1 MEKKQPTFLEL
12 LLEAHIDLKR
22 QGPGSDAATL
32 RALELIG
39 PLDGLQ
45 RAADLG
51 CGTGTQT
58 LLLARHLPGQIVG
71 LDMFDAVV
79 DRLNARAAAAGLS
92 DRVRGIFGR
101 MENLPFEARSLDL
114 IWSEGAIDNIG
125 FAAGLAHWR
134 GFLKPGGFVAASCPS
149 WLTEK
154 RPAEV
159 ERFWTE
165 AGSGLDSV
173 QQNVAALQA
182 CGFRFV
188 GAFALPEACWT
199 ENYFAPREQAI
210 RRLVEKYDACDTA
223 LQYAA
228 LNRREVELY
237 RAHQGD
243 YGYVFYVGQAV

>member
-1 MEKKQPTFLEL
+1 MEKREPTFLDL

-32 RALELIG
+32 RALEMLG
-39 PLDGLQ
+39 PLDGIA

-51 CGTGTQT
+51 CGTGSQT
-58 LLLARHLPGQIVG
+58 LLLAQRLPGEIVG
-71 LDMFDAVV
+71 LDMFEAVV
-79 DRLNARAAAAGLS
+79 ERLNARARASGLS
-92 DRVRGIFGR
+92 DRVRGVVGR
-101 MENLPFEARSLDL
+101 MEALPFDRDSLDL

-125 FAAGLAHWR
+125 FRQGLAHWR
-134 GFLKPGGFVAASCPS
+134 DFLKPGGFVAVSCPS
-149 WLTEK
+149 WLTAK

-159 ERFWTE
+159 ERFWIE
-165 AGSGLDSV
+165 AGSGLDPV
-173 QQNVAALQA
+173 EENIAALQT

-188 GAFALPEACWT
+188 GAFALPETCWT
-199 ENYFAPREQAI
+199 ENYFAPRERAI
-210 RRLVEKYDACDTA
+210 RRLVEKYEGCEAV

-237 RAHQGD
+237 RANKGD